1 MKKLLLV
8 LGVLL
13 PAAGFA
19 QQYSIDWY
27 TIAGGGGASS
37 NGQYVVSGTIGQPD
51 AGTMNGGNYSLT
63 GGFWSLLAVV
73 QTAGAPL
80 HKIYLTATNTAVI
93 SWPLSSPAFNL
104 QKNSA
109 LGTANWGGVTNVPT
123 VAGGQNQV
131 IIAPP
136 AGNWFYRLKY
146 P

>member
-8 LGVLL
+8 LGMLL
-13 PAAGFA
+13 PATGFT

-51 AGTMNGGNYSLT
+51 AGAMNGGNYSLT

-73 QTAGAPL
+73 QTPGAPL
-80 HKIYLTATNTAVI
+80 LTIHLTSTNTAVL
-93 SWPLSSPAFNL
+93 SWSVSSPGFNL
-104 QKNSA
+104 QKNSTLA
-109 LGTANWGGVTNVPT
+109 PADWGGVTNVPT
-123 VAGGQNQV
+123 VVGGQNQV

-136 AGNWFYRLKY
+136 AGNWFYRLKSI
-146 P
+146 

>member
-1 MKKLLLV
+1 MKKLLFALE
-8 LGVLL
+8 LLL
-13 PAAGFA
+13 PAIGFA

-51 AGTMNGGNYSLT
+51 PGTMNGGNYSLT

-73 QTAGAPL
+73 QTPGAPL
-80 HKIYLTATNTAVI
+80 LTIHLTATNSAVI
-93 SWPLSSPAFNL
+93 SWPVSSPEFNL

-123 VAGGQNQV
+123 VVGGQNQV

>member
-1 MKKLLLV
+1 MKKLLFALE
-8 LGVLL
+8 LLL
-13 PAAGFA
+13 PAIGFA

-51 AGTMNGGNYSLT
+51 AGTMNGVNYSLT

-73 QTAGAPL
+73 QTPGAPL
-80 HKIYLTATNTAVI
+80 LTIHLTATNSAVI
-93 SWPLSSPAFNL
+93 SWPVSSPEFNL

-123 VAGGQNQV
+123 VVGGQNQV